1 MLIDNLF
8 VQIPIDTIWFDECK
22 VVTTQTFYS
31 SVATTLTSSIN
42 TVDVDAYRQG
52 VELTSMKHYDAGSFK
67 IFAGEIGHQ
76 IKQTTYGNQ
85 KNFREDSKFFSDIA
99 RFNPVDFI
107 NLEVSFKQVY
117 SNWPIV
123 VDDYN
128 AESSFDMNGIAEP
141 LTIRSAVMFNNLE
154 HPFNYHSVKGTLM
167 LGNESP
173 FNNVDL
179 VSPISTFDIRVKHS
193 EFYDDGYFDNYDAV
207 TTPFNDIQLTKDFL
221 LSSSVSVDIYNA
233 LSQTYV
239 SGTTNMNYTTSD
251 QYIHYNEISATTGF
265 IFDDV
270 QGVGT
275 DSITFGG
282 LVY

>member
-8 VQIPIDTIWFDECK
+8 VQTPILTTWFDECY
-22 VVTTQTFYS
+22 VTTTQLFYKS
-31 SVATTLTSSIN
+31 NATTLTSSIN
-42 TVDVDAYRQG
+42 TIDVDAYRQG
-52 VELTSMKHYDAGSFK
+52 VELTDIKHYDAGSFK

-76 IKQTTYGNQ
+76 IKSTTFGIQ
-85 KNFREDSKFFSDIA
+85 KNFRADSKYFADIA

-128 AESSFDMNGIAEP
+128 AESSFDMNGIMEP
-141 LTIRSAVMFNNLE
+141 LTIRNVVMFNNLE
-154 HPFNYHSVKGTLM
+154 HPFNYHSVRGTLM

-173 FNNVDL
+173 FNTVDL
-179 VSPISTFDIRVKHS
+179 VSHISNFDIRIKHN

-221 LSSSVSVDIYNA
+221 LSSSISVDMYNA
-233 LSQTYV
+233 LNQTYI
-239 SGTTNMNYTTSD
+239 SGTTSMNYATAD

-265 IFDDV
+265 MFDDV
-270 QGVGT
+270 QGVGA
-275 DSITFGG
+275 DSIAFGG